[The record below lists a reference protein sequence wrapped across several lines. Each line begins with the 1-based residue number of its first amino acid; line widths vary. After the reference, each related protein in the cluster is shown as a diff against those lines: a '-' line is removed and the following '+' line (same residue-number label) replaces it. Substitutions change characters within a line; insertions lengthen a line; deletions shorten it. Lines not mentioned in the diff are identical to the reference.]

1 MKTPHT
7 RPPTP
12 LEEAWL
18 RCDYVLWNMMTPDA
32 YAVMEWFRL
41 NDVDTP
47 EIFRPKS
54 RAESEHG
61 YEATEFVKSLI
72 LNAVITLRTYK
83 DVGIYGRY
91 SAEVIFDDGS
101 SLAAL
106 LKEQGFEK
114 KEEY

>member
-1 MKTPHT
+1 MYEYKAVVIRVVDGDTFDADVDLGFNLTMKA
-7 RPPTP
+7 R
-12 LEEAWL
+12 
-18 RCDYVLWNMMTPDA
+18 
-32 YAVMEWFRL
+32 FRL

-61 YEATEFVKSLI
+61 YEATEFVKSLA
-72 LNAVITLRTYK
+72 LNAVVTLRTTK

-91 SAEVIFDDGS
+91 GAEVIFDDGS